1 MMNYPEINNNNDEMN
16 NEKKMHVRDML
27 KKGMTAGICAA
38 LIGGMTLGTVAFAQE
53 ASDKSERATLIRT
66 AEETEEAEATLT
78 SDTETDSN
86 TTRKGNLDVS
96 DIVAAAMPSVVSI
109 TTKSVEEVQD
119 YYSMFGFGGYAPQE
133 REVEGRGSGVI
144 IGKNDD
150 ELLIATNYHVVE
162 GANTISV
169 AFVDNSAVEGKV
181 KGYDETKDLAVIAV
195 KKDDI
200 ETDTLNQ
207 ISIARVG
214 SSDDLKVGEQVVA
227 IGNAMGY
234 GQSVT
239 TGILSAKTHY
249 SDMDGNFYTTDD
261 GSAGVNLLQTD
272 AAINPGNSGG
282 ALLNMDGE
290 LVGINCA
297 KLASTE
303 VEGMGYAIAISDVDD
318 EVIEEL
324 MNEEVRDKLNDDEH
338 GILGIT
344 GATVSAEEAR
354 KYGFPTGVYVAE
366 VTEDG
371 PAAKAGIRE
380 GDFITQFKYK
390 SLSTINELVE
400 YLNYYKPG
408 EEIDLTII
416 RDGEEQKVTVT
427 LGEQTKE
434 YQESQGINEEEQANS
449 DANDAP
455 AEEPK
460 GEQTPDGNA
469 PDEYADDY
477 GYEDGY
483 GDFYGDDLGDFGEYR
498 DRDDIWDSW
507 GDGLFGGY

>member
-53 ASDKSERATLIRT
+53 SSDKSGRATLFRT
-66 AEETEEAEATLT
+66 AEETEEQADAAET
-78 SDTETDSN
+78 TETAETAADAG
-86 TTRKGNLDVS
+86 TTKKGNLDVS

-169 AFVDNSAVEGKV
+169 AFVDNAAVEGKV
-181 KGYDETKDLAVIAV
+181 KGYDEGKDLAVIAV

-200 ETDTLNQ
+200 STDTLNE
-207 ISIARVG
+207 ISIAKIG

-249 SDMDGNFYTTDD
+249 SDLDGNFYSTDD

-324 MNEEVRDKLNDDEH
+324 MNEEVRDKLAADEH

-344 GATVSAEEAR
+344 GATVSAEEAT

-371 PAAKAGIRE
+371 PAAKAGIQK
-380 GDFITQFKYK
+380 GDFITQFKYR
-390 SLSTINELVE
+390 SLSTIQQLIE

-408 EEIDLTII
+408 EEIELTII
-416 RDGEEQKVTVT
+416 RNGEEQKVNVT

-434 YQESQGINEEEQANS
+434 YKENAGITS
-449 DANDAP
+449 DEAASDENADPNA
-455 AEEPK
+455 
-460 GEQTPDGNA
+460 EQTPDGSA
-469 PDEYADDY
+469 PEEYADDY
-477 GYEDGY
+477 SGDNQDPWDGFFS
-483 GDFYGDDLGDFGEYR
+483 DWGDDYR

-507 GDGLFGGY
+507 GDGLHGGY

>member
-1 MMNYPEINNNNDEMN
+1 MNYPEINNNNDEMN

-53 ASDKSERATLIRT
+53 ADKSRATLIRT
-66 AEETEEAEATLT
+66 AEETEEQADEALT
-78 SDTETDSN
+78 SDTEAESSK
-86 TTRKGNLDVS
+86 TRKGNLDVS

-207 ISIARVG
+207 ISIAKIG

-483 GDFYGDDLGDFGEYR
+483 GDFYGDDWGDYGEYR

>member
-1 MMNYPEINNNNDEMN
+1 MMNYPEINNNNDEIN

-66 AEETEEAEATLT
+66 AEETEQADAALT
-78 SDTETDSN
+78 SDTEAESS

-207 ISIARVG
+207 ISIARIG

-324 MNEEVRDKLNDDEH
+324 MNEEVRDKLNADEH

-354 KYGFPTGVYVAE
+354 KYGFPTGVYVAG

-408 EEIDLTII
+408 EEIELTII

-434 YQESQGINEEEQANS
+434 YQESRGISSKEEEQADS
-449 DANDAP
+449 DENTDPNA
-455 AEEPK
+455 
-460 GEQTPDGNA
+460 GQTPDGSA
-469 PDEYADDY
+469 PDGNADDY
-477 GYEDGY
+477 SGYEDGY
-483 GDFYGDDLGDFGEYR
+483 GDFYSDDWGGDYR